1 MFYDCISL
9 INLNLSSF
17 DTTKVIDM
25 SNMFN
30 NCHNIKY
37 LDIPDFSPTNLNE
50 INGMFYNMSS
60 LIYLNIYSLEINDE
74 TNTNN
79 AFDKLSSELK
89 ICSNKNKMKQYLT
102 SINRNSDCDDNCFKD
117 NTDVINNEL
126 KYIFFTKNV
135 EHNNKECFNS
145 FYSDDINDIRIKS
158 YNLSNKNIRNETI
171 FEDMKEVLLDNYNK
185 VSNGQD
191 IEVETQDLLITMT
204 NTYNQKN
211 NKNKNRTTINLGDC
225 QNKLISHY
233 NMSENADLYILKLE
247 AKEEGMK
254 IPKIEYEIYYP
265 LNDTNLIKLDLN
277 ECQNTRIDL
286 SIPVDINENEI
297 DKHNPKS
304 NYYTDPCINAVSD
317 SKTDLSIKERKNIFV
332 GKNMTLCEEDCN
344 LVQYNSTTKNV
355 ICSCLIKM
363 SLTNIKEIKF
373 DKTKLYKSFID
384 IKNIANINF
393 MKCYKKV
400 FTKKNLIKNYGFF
413 IYIFIYFLYII
424 CLLLFLLK
432 FYSKL
437 KKEIMKLIKT
447 KEKILK
453 GNNIETGN
461 IKTIRRNS
469 KKTTGI
475 KVKNKNK
482 NNFKKKKSI
491 MIHDNTKYSAK
502 KEFKEDS
509 KNTLNIN
516 HNYTQNI
523 HRESKSIFKNKK
535 KLEFTDNELNSL
547 SYQKAL
553 IYDKRTY
560 LQYYISLLK
569 ANHLLIFSFYFNYKD
584 YNSPI
589 IKMFLFFFYFSVN
602 LAINALFFTDDTM
615 HKIHVDEGK
624 FNFIYQIPITL
635 YSSLISGVISAIIKY
650 SGLSENA
657 VLEIKREKKI
667 KVFKKKKKDI
677 FKTIKM
683 RFILFF
689 IFTFFLLLLFMYYI
703 SCFCGI
709 YVNTQIHLINDSLIS
724 FAISLIYPLGLFF
737 IPGIFRI
744 PSLRAKDK
752 KQKCL
757 FKFSNVL
764 ENLLI

>member
-1 MFYDCISL
+1 
-9 INLNLSSF
+9 
-17 DTTKVIDM
+17 
-25 SNMFN
+25 
-30 NCHNIKY
+30 
-37 LDIPDFSPTNLNE
+37 
-50 INGMFYNMSS
+50 
-60 LIYLNIYSLEINDE
+60 
-74 TNTNN
+74 
-79 AFDKLSSELK
+79 
-89 ICSNKNKMKQYLT
+89 
-102 SINRNSDCDDNCFKD
+102 
-117 NTDVINNEL
+117 
-126 KYIFFTKNV
+126 
-135 EHNNKECFNS
+135 
-145 FYSDDINDIRIKS
+145 
-158 YNLSNKNIRNETI
+158 
-171 FEDMKEVLLDNYNK
+171 
-185 VSNGQD
+185 
-191 IEVETQDLLITMT
+191 MT

-225 QNKLISHY
+225 QNKLINHY

-304 NYYTDPCINAVSD
+304 NYYTDPCTNAVSD

-363 SLTNIKEIKF
+363 SLPNIKEIKF

-475 KVKNKNK
+475 KVKNKNI
-482 NNFKKKKSI
+482 FKKKKSI

-509 KNTLNIN
+509 KNTLNIS

-650 SGLSENA
+650 SGLSEN
-657 VLEIKREKKI
+657 IRNKKRK
-667 KVFKKKKKDI
+667 
-677 FKTIKM
+677 
-683 RFILFF
+683 
-689 IFTFFLLLLFMYYI
+689 
-703 SCFCGI
+703 
-709 YVNTQIHLINDSLIS
+709 
-724 FAISLIYPLGLFF
+724 
-737 IPGIFRI
+737 
-744 PSLRAKDK
+744 
-752 KQKCL
+752 
-757 FKFSNVL
+757 
-764 ENLLI
+764 EN